1 MARRKLVSDTMVP
14 AGAHSAV
21 VDRRCFSSWL
31 NPVFSESS
39 YESLWSATREIH
51 SISSN
56 RSSPSSTGLDSEPDD
71 ADEIDPWERS
81 FGLNWLTRLLSFTIR
96 RISTVTDDDH
106 DWESLSSLV
115 GQVMAQMTGSPDCP
129 AQSFLRRYHFEM
141 SLQENK
147 PGKPDDQIDIQI
159 REGSLSF
166 SAIGSQ
172 TWNSAP
178 LLCRRLGREPFK
190 FFPQLR
196 SSTVDHSLAD
206 PAPASTNLTRRRRS
220 LKVLELGSGTG
231 LVGLTASQILAS
243 ILSSL
248 SSMEAIDV
256 EIILTDYH
264 PEVLENLQHN
274 LELNQSRHNLPEGCL
289 STLVVKALKLD
300 WREPENSELARTGLA
315 GAFDVVLGS
324 DLVYEPEHAVWASE
338 AVRYFLKSEAKND
351 ESLSDAQTTGLG
363 LPRGDP
369 QPSFHLL
376 LPLRPTF
383 TKESEAVHRVFGGS
397 DMNLLLDQTDQIPST
412 LPIHCCKWEL
422 SSTND
427 HVEKAL
433 QPSNS
438 RPFKIIEYSKEEGVQ
453 FGQGCGEYQYLQIT
467 WAD

>member
-1 MARRKLVSDTMVP
+1 MGKVVRPKL
-14 AGAHSAV
+14 
-21 VDRRCFSSWL
+21 
-31 NPVFSESS
+31 
-39 YESLWSATREIH
+39 
-51 SISSN
+51 
-56 RSSPSSTGLDSEPDD
+56 
-71 ADEIDPWERS
+71 ADPITLIYHPPN
-81 FGLNWLTRLLSFTIR
+81 L
-96 RISTVTDDDH
+96 TVTDDDH

-141 SLQENK
+141 
-147 PGKPDDQIDIQI
+147 
-159 REGSLSF
+159 F
-166 SAIGSQ
+166 S

-256 EIILTDYH
+256 EIILT
-264 PEVLENLQHN
+264 
-274 LELNQSRHNLPEGCL
+274 ELSPGEGCL